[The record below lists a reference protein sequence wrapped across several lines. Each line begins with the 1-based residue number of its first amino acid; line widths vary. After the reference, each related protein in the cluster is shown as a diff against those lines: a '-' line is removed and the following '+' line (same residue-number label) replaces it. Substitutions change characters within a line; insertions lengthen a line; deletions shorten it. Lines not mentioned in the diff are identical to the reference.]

1 MTLSSSDRV
10 FRKLKTVVFL
20 ILLISPHLSSQEK
33 PLRYKPGLDITLS
46 PSAVVSMVTVYPG
59 DEIYSLFG
67 HSSFR
72 VYDPENRID
81 WMYNYGT
88 FDFDDP
94 HFVPKFVSGRLE
106 YYLDINS
113 YQSAFKFYKY
123 VEKRKIVEQILNLD
137 PGEKQK
143 LFDFLQNNGE
153 MENRFYK
160 YDFIWD
166 NCSTRIA
173 DALDK
178 SLPGIADYSGYK
190 SSGESFRT
198 MIRHYLVSRPFTD
211 FGIQLALGSGADAV
225 PEGNEVFFLPLPMME
240 AFSKAVVSKTYSPL
254 PGDGKGGEPLV
265 VEELVPGDSERTYS
279 RKGDY
284 PLIIFTFFLALY
296 GVLLF
301 ALNRKKDSVPAI
313 PAGFTKAAYIITRII
328 ESSVFILTGTAGIII
343 SYLWFFSDHTITAA
357 NYNLLWCNPFN
368 LLLLFI
374 RLGEGKTVNWS
385 KARRMAA
392 GVSIILSALCVIYLL
407 LSLFHVQ
414 AFLPAFLP
422 LVLIILAA
430 EWLRASNFITAHR
443 GQTS

>member
-1 MTLSSSDRV
+1 MTASSSDRV
-10 FRKLKTVVFL
+10 FLNLKTVVFL
-20 ILLISPHLSSQEK
+20 VLLITPHLSSQEK
-33 PLRYKPGLDITLS
+33 SLRYKPHLDITLS

-113 YQSAFKFYKY
+113 YQSAFKFYKF
-123 VEKRKIVEQILNLD
+123 VEKRKIVEQVLNLD
-137 PGEKQK
+137 PGERQK

-178 SLPGIADYSGYK
+178 SLPGFADYSAYK

-211 FGIQLALGSGADAV
+211 FGIQLALGSGADAI
-225 PEGNEVFFLPLPMME
+225 PEGNEVFFLPIPMME
-240 AFSKAVVSKTYSPL
+240 AFSAAVVSKIYSPL
-254 PGDGKGGEPLV
+254 PGEGKGGEPLV
-265 VEELVPGDSERTYS
+265 IEELVPGDSERTYS
-279 RKGDY
+279 KRGDY
-284 PLIIFTFFLALY
+284 PLLIFSSLLVLY

-301 ALNRKKDSVPAI
+301 ALNRKKGCGI
-313 PAGFTKAAYIITRII
+313 PAGCAKAARIGIRII
-328 ESSVFILTGTAGIII
+328 ESFVFLLAGTAGIII

-357 NYNLLWCNPFN
+357 NYNLLWCTPFN
-368 LLLLFI
+368 LILLFTWPGKGNPVSGRKAW
-374 RLGEGKTVNWS
+374 RLAES
-385 KARRMAA
+385 L
-392 GVSIILSALCVIYLL
+392 SLILFALCVVYLL
-407 LSLFHVQ
+407 ASLFRAQ

-422 LVLIILAA
+422 LILILLLA
-430 EWLRASNFITAHR
+430 EGRRASGCLIKGNR
-443 GQTS
+443 ER